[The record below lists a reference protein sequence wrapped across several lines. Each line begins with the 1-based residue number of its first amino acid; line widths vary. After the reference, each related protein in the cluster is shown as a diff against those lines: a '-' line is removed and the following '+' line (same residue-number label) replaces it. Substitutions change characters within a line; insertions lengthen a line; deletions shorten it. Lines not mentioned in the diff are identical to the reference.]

1 MKRLG
6 SYLNTVK
13 EDERIRPWES
23 GYMVVS
29 FIKLWGR
36 KRPVV
41 LVYITAFKVLIG
53 HSGRRD
59 REQMIPE
66 LEI

>member
-1 MKRLG
+1 MYG
-6 SYLNTVK
+6 SVIHLNK
-13 EDERIRPWES
+13 
-23 GYMVVS
+23 
-29 FIKLWGR
+29 KLWGR